1 MPPTVLTTLPKLLY
15 AARMQQ
21 MLLLLLHF
29 ACACRASCMAPLSP
43 FACYVLCASPR
54 RHACVMHALLCRCP
68 DGHAAAEIPRRAG
81 FGMLVFDAFISYGPL
96 RRRILRAFGQDKQGP
111 EERRRFL
118 SQVRRWRLPAVLASR
133 HAPAG
138 QPTT

>member
-1 MPPTVLTTLPKLLY
+1 
-15 AARMQQ
+15 
-21 MLLLLLHF
+21 
-29 ACACRASCMAPLSP
+29 
-43 FACYVLCASPR
+43 
-54 RHACVMHALLCRCP
+54 
-68 DGHAAAEIPRRAG
+68 
-81 FGMLVFDAFISYGPL
+81 MLVFDAFISYGPL